1 MTNIDFPIVSLLKKH
16 HYHAGKIRRAE
27 FCREGPEN
35 HRWRFVAGKIQS
47 KLWMWWKKNT
57 PHTFKSWNPYFR
69 GQSGTSSSRAPFL
82 YGAYYAG
89 SVNYSNSPEISFYWD
104 HSPHEAWL
112 TMIPVR
118 SQSLTVGV
126 AVKTLPIVQWASTSS
141 CDLLSQLQHL
151 QHLPR
156 LASGLVKVRRYK
168 DQLASAQH
176 TTKNMITFRRL
187 CCVMNDRPRDQWG
200 K

>member
-1 MTNIDFPIVSLLKKH
+1 MKKTPLTH
-16 HYHAGKIRRAE
+16 SKVGIHILEARAE
-27 FCREGPEN
+27 
-35 HRWRFVAGKIQS
+35 HRLQE
-47 KLWMWWKKNT
+47 
-57 PHTFKSWNPYFR
+57 PHFYMVLTM
-69 GQSGTSSSRAPFL
+69 
-82 YGAYYAG
+82 YAG